1 METDGLWVPSLHAGI
16 KYPLVS
22 VFVFLALFICLPSF
36 LFLLVGVLAVL
47 CLVRCLFLGC
57 SLFLLF
63 RLALSTGLA
72 CVNVEL
78 THGSVLQRRTGTRP
92 CLMSPKP
99 LLGALGVF
107 CFSCARWAWSH
118 QPAAAP
124 ARLCHDR
131 GSALLSNVAC
141 TEGCWGS
148 TLLAGPR
155 LDARRLSLRM
165 GGLPGFLVLV
175 SSRQTTNSYDS
186 IMHVMSFLVGS
197 KVTPTASHQWGG
209 WPTAKYRTLRRSSGA
224 EAAGGSL

>member
-1 METDGLWVPSLHAGI
+1 MLG
-16 KYPLVS
+16 
-22 VFVFLALFICLPSF
+22 ALFVPGFFFIFAL
-36 LFLLVGVLAVL
+36 
-47 CLVRCLFLGC
+47 
-57 SLFLLF
+57 

-124 ARLCHDR
+124 ARLCHDL

-155 LDARRLSLRM
+155 LDALSLRM

-175 SSRQTTNSYDS
+175 SSRPTTNSYDS
-186 IMHVMSFLVGS
+186 IMSFLVGS

-224 EAAGGSL
+224 EAAGGSLSGGRWVCRPTAGSHFLCHSCGCLRRAIAGFSSPGRLS